1 MTKTRL
7 PKRQVIR
14 KIRASLFL
22 LCVFYSL
29 LLLSSSVYSQTEE
42 DLKSI
47 QDEIKSKQSGLDAK
61 VKTAEV
67 LQEQLK
73 DAELQIADL
82 TKASIIS
89 AQELKLLRTEQSKL
103 QSRQSNLSR
112 QKQQQESLL
121 AGQIRSAYIAG
132 DHDYTKLLLNQENAG
147 KFERVLVYYQ
157 YLNKARQNQIDDFT
171 SLMAELQQISA
182 TLREKE
188 YQINAL
194 IARQEEQ
201 QQSLQAQQKSR
212 ETTLLSLRTNISS
225 AAAQIEQLQIN
236 EQQLTNAI
244 EAALLAERAK
254 QDIVLNGLSNAK
266 GKLAKPVDGR
276 YRRLFGK
283 RRQGEIRWK
292 GVLFDSA
299 SGRPVSAIHQGKV
312 LYADWL
318 KGMGLV
324 IVLDHG
330 DGYMSLYGHNQALLK
345 QAGDVVESGE
355 TISLVGQS
363 GGQQSAGLYF
373 EMRHKGNAIN
383 PSSWLDI

>member
-1 MTKTRL
+1 MTKTQL

-22 LCVFYSL
+22 LPVFYSL
-29 LLLSSSVYSQTEE
+29 LLLSSTVHSQTEE

-47 QDEIKSKQSGLDAK
+47 QDEIKNKQSGLDAK
-61 VKTAEV
+61 VKTAEA

-171 SLMAELQQISA
+171 SLMKELQQISA

-201 QQSLQAQQKSR
+201 QQSLQAQQRSR

-225 AAAQIEQLQIN
+225 EAEQIEQLQIN

-244 EAALLAERAK
+244 EAAFLAERAK
-254 QDIVLNGLSNAK
+254 QDIVLNGHAVLRGISWCFTFYRFCVVEVSLTNSK
-266 GKLAKPVDGR
+266 GIFTDLPSYG
-276 YRRLFGK
+276 
-283 RRQGEIRWK
+283 I
-292 GVLFDSA
+292 
-299 SGRPVSAIHQGKV
+299 
-312 LYADWL
+312 
-318 KGMGLV
+318 
-324 IVLDHG
+324 DHG
-330 DGYMSLYGHNQALLK
+330 
-345 QAGDVVESGE
+345 
-355 TISLVGQS
+355 
-363 GGQQSAGLYF
+363 F
-373 EMRHKGNAIN
+373 R
-383 PSSWLDI
+383 

>member
-61 VKTAEV
+61 VKTAEA